1 MTQELRDKL
10 TKTLETEL
18 EYDELYD
25 SLYQL
30 VVESKIEELQPLWGS
45 YDGDEVQIYTSF
57 FNTKYSEPNNLVED
71 RIKELQSQLSSIGES
86 K

>member
-10 TKTLETEL
+10 TKILETEL

-30 VVESKIEELQPLWGS
+30 VVESQIERLKLLKQEYHDNIVS
-45 YDGDEVQIYTSF
+45 DDRMDMEIDESIAQ
-57 FNTKYSEPNNLVED
+57 
-71 RIKELQSQLSSIGES
+71 LQSQLSSIGDA